1 MINVEESSVGMYGT
15 KVEIKMRKA
24 EPGSWTKL
32 NIPRELGKKIDNK
45 TTEREKI
52 EALAPQIDAMDLDDL

>member
-1 MINVEESSVGMYGT
+1 MINVDESSVCMYGT

-32 NIPRELGKKIDNK
+32 NIPREMPKKIENNK
-45 TTEREKI
+45 TTENI
-52 EALAPQIDAMDLDDL
+52 EALAPQIDAVDLDDL